1 MKGREVS
8 QGREAETA
16 CRARFLPRGEPDPA
30 QVSSGPRRPK
40 SWGLP
45 FLGSVL
51 GLPGKA
57 PKSLFVG
64 SMG

>member
-8 QGREAETA
+8 QGKEAETA
-16 CRARFLPRGEPDPA
+16 HRAWFLPCGGPDPA
-30 QVSSGPRRPK
+30 RVSSGPRKPK